1 MNFTAKNVIRVTR
14 KGLDPAKVTDVILAS
29 VPGMS
34 DDDLLLRLASV
45 PDVDNDF
52 ALLKIKVEQAL
63 RTNGKSSP
71 NYKRSGV
78 AAIIR
83 AWMSWYLTAVYG
95 KVRQIPMVYPAL
107 AVETQLIKRYAV
119 SSCNIDDQ

>member
-1 MNFTAKNVIRVTR
+1 
-14 KGLDPAKVTDVILAS
+14 
-29 VPGMS
+29 MS

-78 AAIIR
+78 AAYSSMDELVFDRGI
-83 AWMSWYLTAVYG
+83 WEGETD
-95 KVRQIPMVYPAL
+95 PAL

-119 SSCNIDDQ
+119 LLL